1 MKRLVALALAAAC
14 LVGAPANADP
24 ERYHRYWKEAKD
36 YATAGF
42 AEADKAVAVMKTDH
56 VEYCYRIAMTRTELE
71 RSTKLFMYAFEQID
85 ADDTLSDAEKAK
97 LEPMIDDYKGIKS
110 ISDRY
115 IALQETR
122 CLAGPSYSDTIP
134 SQTYATDDTDEDEWS
149 DEDEDDDSWD
159 EDAWDDHDAS
169 EDDNF

>member
-1 MKRLVALALAAAC
+1 MKWSGVVLCATILLTD
-14 LVGAPANADP
+14 APAHADAS
-24 ERYHRYWKEAKD
+24 RYHRYWKEATD
-36 YATAGF
+36 YATKGF

-56 VEYCYRIAMTRTELE
+56 EEYCYRLAMTRTELE

-85 ADDTLSDAEKAK
+85 ADTTLTESEIAG
-97 LEPMIDDYKGIKS
+97 LEPMIEDYKGVKNIT
-110 ISDRY
+110 DRY

-134 SQTYATDDTDEDEWS
+134 SQDYSADDDESDDWDEEADEW
-149 DEDEDDDSWD
+149 DDEDDYDP
-159 EDAWDDHDAS
+159 S